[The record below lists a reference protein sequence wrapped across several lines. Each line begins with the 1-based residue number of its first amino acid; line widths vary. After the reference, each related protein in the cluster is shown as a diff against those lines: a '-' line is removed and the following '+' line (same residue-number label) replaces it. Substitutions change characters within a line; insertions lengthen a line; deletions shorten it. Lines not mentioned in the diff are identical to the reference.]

1 MKRRLLLTL
10 LLALPAL
17 LSQANGVEIDGIYYL
32 LNSSTQTASVTY
44 TGSSYSSGNSYTG
57 SVTIPS
63 TVTSG
68 STTYSVTSIGYY
80 AFYDCTALTSITI
93 PNSVTSIGVRAF
105 NNCTTLTSIS
115 IPNSVTTIGGSAF
128 EYCTGLTS
136 VTINSNTIVSKT
148 YSSSS
153 NLSHIFG
160 TQVKEYTIGESVTAI
175 GTHAFEGCTSL
186 TSITIPNSVTAIRN
200 YAFIGCSGLT
210 SVTIGESATSIGN
223 YAFSGCS
230 GLTSLTLPNSVTTIG
245 EWAFNGCSSLTSI
258 TIPNSVTTI
267 GSGAFSGCTGLT
279 SITIPNSVTSIGG
292 ATFYGCTGL
301 TSIKVNAGNTKYD
314 SRNDCNAIIETATN
328 TLVASCK
335 NTTIPNSVTTIGED
349 AFSGCSD
356 LTSITIPS
364 SVTSIGNYAFYG
376 CSGLTSITIPESVTS
391 IGNWA
396 FSGCTGL
403 TGITIPSSVTSIGN
417 YAFYKCTGLTSVTI
431 HSDNIDPSVFGS
443 QVKKFTLG
451 EGVTTI
457 RQQAFVPGFPS
468 GRFGEGE
475 LTFQPTALEEVY
487 LPSTLRTIGAWA
499 FQFCVNLKKV
509 HFQEGLDS
517 IGSGA
522 FTYCLK
528 LENLNLPASL
538 RVLGEGQSCLLAC
551 KDITLDE
558 ANPYLTL
565 QDGVL
570 FNKEKTILLQYP
582 AAREGESYRIPDG
595 VKTVLGYSFEGNSSL
610 KSLTIPASVD
620 SMGRCWYEYT
630 RLSEIRMES
639 SVPPRS
645 ADSNLRFDN
654 SGLAGSWLYPAYDFK
669 NSVTL
674 YVPRGSKETY
684 ATTAPW
690 SDFTNIVEYDVTGI
704 QSLTL
709 NPSETGQAYYNLQG
723 QRIAEP
729 QPGQIVIVRYS
740 DGTSRKMHVK

>member
-1 MKRRLLLTL
+1 MKTRLLLTL
-10 LLALPAL
+10 TALLLAL
-17 LSQANGVEIDGIYYL
+17 SSWANGTEIDGIHYEL
-32 LNSSTQTASVTY
+32 DSSTGTASVTY
-44 TGSSYSSGNSYTG
+44 TGSSSSDNTYSGDI
-57 SVTIPS
+57 TIPS

-68 STTYSVTSIGYY
+68 STTYSVTSIGRS
-80 AFYDCTALTSITI
+80 AFYGCTGLTSITI
-93 PNSVTSIGVRAF
+93 PSSVTSIG
-105 NNCTTLTSIS
+105 
-115 IPNSVTTIGGSAF
+115 
-128 EYCTGLTS
+128 
-136 VTINSNTIVSKT
+136 SN
-148 YSSSS
+148 
-153 NLSHIFG
+153 
-160 TQVKEYTIGESVTAI
+160 
-175 GTHAFEGCTSL
+175 
-186 TSITIPNSVTAIRN
+186 
-200 YAFIGCSGLT
+200 
-210 SVTIGESATSIGN
+210 
-223 YAFSGCS
+223 
-230 GLTSLTLPNSVTTIG
+230 
-245 EWAFNGCSSLTSI
+245 
-258 TIPNSVTTI
+258 
-267 GSGAFSGCTGLT
+267 AFSGCTGLT
-279 SITIPNSVTSIGG
+279 SITIPSSVTSIGG
-292 ATFYGCTGL
+292 YAFYNCTGLTSVHITDIAAWCGISFNSLSSNPLYYAKHLYLNGEEVTELTIPNSVTNIRIYAFRGCTGL
-301 TSIKVNAGNTKYD
+301 TSVN
-314 SRNDCNAIIETATN
+314 
-328 TLVASCK
+328 
-335 NTTIPNSVTTIGED
+335 
-349 AFSGCSD
+349 
-356 LTSITIPS
+356 IPS
-364 SVTSIGNYAFYG
+364 SVTRIGDNVFK
-376 CSGLTSITIPESVTS
+376 
-391 IGNWA
+391 
-396 FSGCTGL
+396 GCTGL
-403 TGITIPSSVTSIGN
+403 KNVVINGGFYNRYTFKFKDIFGDQVEELTLGKDVTQS
-417 YAFYKCTGLTSVTI
+417 YANFEGCTNLTSVTI
-431 HSDNIDPSVFGS
+431 HSDNISPSVFGS

-468 GRFGEGE
+468 GRFGSGE

-538 RVLGEGQSCLLAC
+538 RVLGEGQSWLLAC

-645 ADSNLRFDN
+645 ADSYLRFDN
-654 SGLAGSWLYPAYDFK
+654 SGLAGSWLYPAYDFE

-684 ATTAPW
+684 ATTAFW
-690 SDFTNIVEYDVTGI
+690 SGFTNIVEYDVTGI
-704 QSLTL
+704 QPLTL
-709 NPSETGQAYYNLQG
+709 NPSEAGATYYNLQG
-723 QRIAEP
+723 QRIAIP
-729 QPGQIVIVRYS
+729 QRGQLVIVRYS
-740 DGTSRKMHVK
+740 DGTSRKMLVQ